1 MQLNSPSS
9 AIHPDD
15 SGKSVPEYL
24 LKVTIPLALAKV
36 FLLTRVEGFIL
47 KFVILLLIIFMMGD

>member
-1 MQLNSPSS
+1 MTQVNQYLNT
-9 AIHPDD
+9 
-15 SGKSVPEYL
+15 Y